1 LREARAG
8 LEEVRGAKEGAAL
21 FALVAISF
29 GVAAVRAG
37 AYDVAVREEGFDHG
51 VVELLHLASLQ
62 VATF

>member
-1 LREARAG
+1 LREAGAG
-8 LEEVRGAKEGAAL
+8 LEEVCGAKEGAAL

-51 VVELLHLASLQ
+51 VVKLLHLASLQ
-62 VATF
+62 IATF